1 VSVDLFFARVGH
13 PAAEVLT
20 HQRDAGLMELE
31 GEPKIIDEILRV
43 CGRRHICTVQRS
55 RRAGE

>member
-1 VSVDLFFARVGH
+1 VSVDLFFARVWH

-20 HQRDAGLMELE
+20 HQRDAGLMKLE
-31 GEPKIIDEILRV
+31 GEPKVLDEMLGV
-43 CGRRHICTVQRS
+43 CGRRHICTVQHS

>member
-1 VSVDLFFARVGH
+1 VNVDLFFARVGH

-31 GEPKIIDEILRV
+31 GEPKIIDEML
-43 CGRRHICTVQRS
+43 
-55 RRAGE
+55 